1 MVYMI
6 SFSLQEDCVE
16 MVREFI
22 NPLSAEIRRGMYA
35 ELKCYSLQLGDRVR
49 RGPSW
54 RYDDQD
60 SNMAGTV
67 VGQDIDGMINISVI

>member
-1 MVYMI
+1 
-6 SFSLQEDCVE
+6 

>member
-1 MVYMI
+1 
-6 SFSLQEDCVE
+6 

-22 NPLSAEIRRGMYA
+22 NPLSAEIRRGMYV
-35 ELKCYSLQLGDRVR
+35 ELKCYLLQLGDRVR

-54 RYDDQD
+54 RYDDED

-67 VGQDIDGMINISVI
+67 IGQAGEGRNTI